1 MGRTA
6 LELVGQ
12 GTLGYSFDPLTADSH
27 DGYAEAVKAFMSVS
41 NTSRHRDRL
50 LTIALQTGHLA
61 LSPFQ
66 VHHPVLALLG
76 PCMVP
81 TNSSRHA
88 AQQEDSEVEAH
99 RRCCACEV

>member
-12 GTLGYSFDPLTADSH
+12 GTLGYSFDPLTADSRN
-27 DGYAEAVKAFMSVS
+27 DYADAVKAFMSVLVLPQQHDPS
-41 NTSRHRDRL
+41 
-50 LTIALQTGHLA
+50 LTISLQTGHLA
-61 LSPFQ
+61 LSPLQ

-88 AQQEDSEVEAH
+88 AQREDSEIEAH
-99 RRCCACEV
+99 RQYCACEV